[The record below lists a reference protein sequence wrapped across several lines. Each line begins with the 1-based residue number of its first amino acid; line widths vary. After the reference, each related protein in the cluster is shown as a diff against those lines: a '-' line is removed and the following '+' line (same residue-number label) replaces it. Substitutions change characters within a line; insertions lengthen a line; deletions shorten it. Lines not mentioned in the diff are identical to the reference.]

1 MKVGEKFLDLFTL
14 GHLLFGFLG
23 FIFTLFFLNGVGIPH
38 DISKFI
44 SLQTL
49 SILSIVWE
57 FFENCTE
64 IGMYLRPI
72 KHKDT
77 LRNSLSDIIFS
88 ILGSYISFF
97 LF

>member
-1 MKVGEKFLDLFTL
+1 MKVGYNFFDLYTL

-23 FIFTLFFLNGVGIPH
+23 FLVVLIFLNGLGFPH
-38 DISKFI
+38 DIGKFI
-44 SLQTL
+44 DLQVINSF
-49 SILSIVWE
+49 SIFWE
-57 FFENCTE
+57 LFENCTE
-64 IGMYLRPI
+64 IGMRIRPI

-97 LF
+97 IF